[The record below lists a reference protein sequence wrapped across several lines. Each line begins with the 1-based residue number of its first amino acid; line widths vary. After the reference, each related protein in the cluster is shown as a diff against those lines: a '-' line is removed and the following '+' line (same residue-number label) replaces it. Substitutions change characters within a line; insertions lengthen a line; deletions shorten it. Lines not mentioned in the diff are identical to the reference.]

1 MIPVKTLPDEL
12 SELLLLEVCVPTRPT
27 NAIPNTIKNKAK
39 KWCAYYFFPRKI
51 KAIPAVIITIDPL
64 II

>member
-12 SELLLLEVCVPTRPT
+12 SLLLEEVYVPTKPT
-27 NAIPNTIKNKAK
+27 NAIPRTIKNNAK
-39 KWCAYYFFPRKI
+39 KWCAYYFFPRKT
-51 KAIPAVIITIDPL
+51 KAIPAVIMTIAPL